1 MKVGLSQYDP
11 HRVGASDWQG
21 LARDCRRDA
30 TEVLDRV
37 RALAERL
44 RSVAG
49 ETLHAEEPSLWH
61 SPLPGL
67 LHDRLTAHVTRC
79 VSRL

>member
-1 MKVGLSQYDP
+1 
-11 HRVGASDWQG
+11 
-21 LARDCRRDA
+21 
-30 TEVLDRV
+30 VLDRV

-49 ETLHAEEPSLWH
+49 QTLHAEELSVWR

-67 LHDRLTAHVTRC
+67 LHDRLTTHVTRC